1 MDPYSR
7 LEGLL
12 MKRSSTAAVRNPL
25 LLCLVCLGLV
35 AALVFLPT
43 QFRSEAGGNS
53 NNGLVQQTKSHDE
66 GLENYDIRLDKT
78 AYGKIVGFRQTVNK
92 DAAVVAKIRADFVR
106 GEEQLR
112 TRIPTVKV
120 EYNSDIRTPEVIT
133 PDVWQATI
141 EWLTPASSA
150 KRSEILRSFVKE
162 NNSLIGVSD
171 MQADRLRVTADY
183 ANPDGNLSYAHLE
196 QKIND
201 IPVFRGEVKAGFTK
215 DGRIIR
221 VINNLA
227 PGLDCE
233 SLSTDFLDP
242 ADAVRSATGYINHEL
257 KSTELTRSDFA
268 STDLKSVFGKGE
280 WATSAEKMYFPTEP
294 GVAVPAWRVLIWQ
307 PVNAYYVIV
316 DAASGTLLWRKNI
329 TEDQSQTA
337 TYQVYDNV
345 NSHVGVADSPA
356 PLTPGPL
363 DPTLGTQGPIG
374 TRTNVTLIGNEAPN
388 TFNNNGWI
396 TDGTNITDGNANE
409 AGIDRDGIQGVDAPQ
424 IGIPN
429 RVFDSTW
436 NPPPGNPPPGDD
448 PLTAQAQ
455 RGAVIQMFYIV
466 NRYHDELY
474 KRGFTEQA
482 GNFQHLNFGR
492 GGVEG
497 DRISAE
503 AQDSSG
509 TNGANFSTGGDGVRG
524 RLQMFI
530 WTGPTPDRDGAA
542 DADIVI
548 HEVTHGTSNRLHG
561 NTVGLST
568 NMSRGMGEGWSDWYA
583 PTLLAE
589 PSDPINGI
597 YAIGGYISYLILPGY
612 TANYYYGFR
621 RFPLAPISF
630 LGPNGKPHNPL
641 TFRHINADCNT
652 LIGTTTSNPPPNSA
666 YPRGPLGGTT
676 CDQIHNIGEIWSSML
691 WEVRNRMVMRL
702 GFTAGTRRALQVVT
716 DGMKLAP
723 LGPTILQERDAII
736 AAAAALP
743 FAPDAAADVLDV
755 RDGFRVRG
763 AGFSASIQNAGTGAN
778 NTVVTEAFDFANVAL
793 ANPFSVSDST
803 GNNNGFPEPGENVL
817 LSVAVINAT
826 GATVNAVMANVNGGP
841 NVSYGNIANG
851 TTVVMNIPYT
861 IPAGAACGSSHTVT
875 INVSSAIGPQSPQMR
890 SFTLGVPVGGFSQN
904 FDGVVAPA
912 LPAGWVTNNTG
923 AGPPELWVT
932 STTGPDTAPNSA
944 FTNDP
949 ATVGESSLETP
960 PIAILS
966 ASANINFR
974 LRYITESTF
983 DGCVLEIKIGAGA
996 YTDIVTAGGTFTA
1009 NGYNGTISNSFM
1021 NPLGGRMAWT
1031 GTSAGGYLSVS
1042 ANLPAAANGQNV
1054 QFRWR
1059 MGSDNSVGATGVN
1072 VDGISLVNG
1081 YTCSFAGDRPVAD
1094 FDGDGKTDLSVF
1106 RMGTWY
1112 IQRSTA
1118 GFIGV
1123 GFGLGTDA
1131 ITPGDYDGDGKA
1143 DIAVFRTNTWYI
1155 LKSSDG
1161 LVLTVPWGT
1170 GGDLPRQA
1178 DYDGDG
1184 KTDVAVYR
1192 PGSNTY
1198 FVRRSSDLALAAQ
1211 AWGIAMDIPVVADFD
1226 GDNKADYGVFRSGTW
1241 HILGSTAGYSATA
1254 FGIAGDKLVP
1264 ADYDGDQ
1271 KADIAVYRSG
1281 TWYLLR
1287 SMAGYTSVPFGI
1299 GTDNAVPGDY
1309 DGDGKDD
1316 VTVFRGSTGTWH
1328 VLGSTAG
1335 YAATP
1340 FGAMGDVAVPT
1351 GYIP

>member
-1 MDPYSR
+1 MNKTSKAKTHCIFLLAILGFSLAVALIALPHQSR
-7 LEGLL
+7 SMAESNDQGRIENRDTGLPG
-12 MKRSSTAAVRNPL
+12 M
-25 LLCLVCLGLV
+25 
-35 AALVFLPT
+35 
-43 QFRSEAGGNS
+43 
-53 NNGLVQQTKSHDE
+53 
-66 GLENYDIRLDKT
+66 YDIREDKEAT
-78 AYGKIVGFRQTVNK
+78 NTLLSFRESAGKSASTVASARK
-92 DAAVVAKIRADFVR
+92 SFVI
-106 GEEQLR
+106 GEEALKQKL
-112 TRIPTVKV
+112 PNVKV
-120 EYNSDIRTPEVIT
+120 EYNSDIRIPEVIT
-133 PDVWQATI
+133 PDVWKAQI
-141 EWLTPASSA
+141 EFLTPPSNL
-150 KRSEILRSFVKE
+150 KRSEILRNFVKH
-162 NNSLIGVSD
+162 NNQLVGVTD
-171 MQADRLRVTADY
+171 EQADALKVTADY
-183 ANPDGNLSYAHLE
+183 TNPNGYMSFAHLE
-196 QKIND
+196 QVINGV
-201 IPVFRGEVKAGFTK
+201 PVFRGEIKAGFTK
-215 DGRIIR
+215 DGRMIR
-221 VINNLA
+221 AINNLA
-227 PGLDCE
+227 PGLDYDR
-233 SLSTDFLDP
+233 LSTDFGDP
-242 ADAVRSATGYINHEL
+242 LDAVRSAASHIRYDLNKLDLNRNEN
-257 KSTELTRSDFA
+257 S
-268 STDLKSVFGKGE
+268 STDLKTVFGRGD
-280 WATSAEKMYFPTEP
+280 WATTAEKMYFPAEP
-294 GVAVPAWRVLIWQ
+294 GVARAAWRVVIWE
-307 PVNAYYVIV
+307 PVNAYNVIV
-316 DAASGTLLWRKNI
+316 DAATGTVLWRKNI

-337 TYQVYDNV
+337 TYQVYGNV

-363 DPTLGTQGPIG
+363 DPNSGTQGPIG

-409 AGIDRDGIQGVDAPQ
+409 AGIDRDGTQGVDAPQ
-424 IGIPN
+424 PGIPN

-542 DADIVI
+542 DADIII
-548 HEVTHGTSNRLHG
+548 HEVSHGTSNRLHG

-597 YAIGGYISYLILPGY
+597 YAIGGYMSYLIFPGY

-621 RFPLAPISF
+621 RFPLAPITF
-630 LGPNGKPHNPL
+630 LGPNGRPHNPL
-641 TFRHINADCNT
+641 TFRYLNADCNT

-666 YPRGPLGGTT
+666 YPRGPIGVTT
-676 CDQIHNIGEIWSSML
+676 CDQVHNIGEVWSSML
-691 WEVRNRMVMRL
+691 WEVRNRMVTRL
-702 GFTAGTRRALQVVT
+702 GFTAGTTRALQVVT

-755 RDGFRVRG
+755 REGFRVRG
-763 AGFSASIQNAGTGAN
+763 AGFGASIQNAGTGTN

-793 ANPFSVSDST
+793 TNPFSVSDST

-817 LSVAVINAT
+817 LSIAITNAT

-841 NVSYGNIANG
+841 NVSYGDMANG
-851 TTVVMNIPYT
+851 ATVVMNILYT
-861 IPAGAACGSSHTVT
+861 VPAGAVCGSSHSVT

-890 SFTLGVPVGGFSQN
+890 SFTLGIPVGGVSQN

-912 LPAGWVTNNTG
+912 LPSGWVTNNTG

-932 STTGPDTAPNSA
+932 STTGPDSAPNSA
-944 FTNDP
+944 FTNNP
-949 ATVGESSLETP
+949 ATIGESSLETP
-960 PIAILS
+960 PIAISS
-966 ASANINFR
+966 ASASMSFR
-974 LRYITESTF
+974 LKYVTESTF

-996 YTDIVTAGGTFTA
+996 YTDIVTAGGAFTA
-1009 NGYNGTISNSFM
+1009 NGYNNTLSSSFG
-1021 NPLGGRMAWT
+1021 NPLAGRMAWS
-1031 GTSAGGYLSVS
+1031 GTSTGGYLSVT
-1042 ANLPAAANGQNV
+1042 APLPAAANGQNV

-1059 MGSDNSVGATGVN
+1059 MGSDNSVAATGVN
-1072 VDGISLVNG
+1072 VDGIILINSYSCVA
-1081 YTCSFAGDRPVAD
+1081 AGDPPVAD

-1106 RMGTWY
+1106 RPSTGTWY

-1118 GFIGV
+1118 GLIGV

-1131 ITPGDYDGDGKA
+1131 IAPGDYDGDGKA

-1170 GGDLPRQA
+1170 SGDLPRAA

-1192 PGSNTY
+1192 PSSSTY
-1198 FVRRSSDLALAAQ
+1198 FVRRSSDFGLTALN
-1211 AWGIAMDIPVVADFD
+1211 WGIAGDIPVVGDFD
-1226 GDNKADYGVFRSGTW
+1226 GDNKADFGVFRSGTW
-1241 HILGSTAGYSATA
+1241 HTLRSTAGYVATP
-1254 FGIAGDKLVP
+1254 FGIAGDKLAP
-1264 ADYDGDQ
+1264 ADYDGDG
-1271 KADIAVYRSG
+1271 KDDIAVYRG
-1281 TWYLLR
+1281 GNWFLLR
-1287 SMAGYTSVPFGI
+1287 STAGFTGISFGL
-1299 GTDNAVPGDY
+1299 GTDVAAPGDY
-1309 DGDGKDD
+1309 DGDGKND
-1316 VTVFRGSTGTWH
+1316 VAVFRGSTGTWH
-1328 VLGSTAG
+1328 VLGSTSG
-1335 YAATP
+1335 YVASQ
-1340 FGAMGDVAVPT
+1340 FGANGDVAVPA
-1351 GYIP
+1351 GYVP